1 MKKSFFLFLLL
12 AFGSITAQSYH
23 FYYEVSFKPDSLS
36 TETEKETMILDISK
50 EEVKFYPYT
59 IYLTDSL
66 AKHNKMP
73 DKMSPNL
80 NIRLKRKV
88 GSNENFNYHTPS
100 STYYYLVKTTDI
112 QDWKLS
118 PEKKMI
124 GEFSVQKATTEFGGR
139 QWEAW
144 FCSYLPF
151 PQGPY
156 KFQGLPG
163 LILEIK
169 DTKGDYH
176 FSFVKNINHPQTYDT
191 TYIIEKLSP
200 WFKNVPIEISEKRW
214 EKLQLE
220 YFSNPLKDF
229 DSNINIIKSTNNEKV
244 DIKEA
249 SKLIQKRM
257 LKRNNPIELNKAV
270 KFVLK

>member
-1 MKKSFFLFLLL
+1 MKKSFFLLLL
-12 AFGSITAQSYH
+12 LIFGSITAQSYH

-36 TETEKETMILDISK
+36 TEMKKETMILDISK

-59 IYLTDSL
+59 VYLTDSL
-66 AKHNKMP
+66 TKHNKTP
-73 DKMSPNL
+73 DKMSSNL

-100 STYYYLVKTTDI
+100 TTYYYLVKTTDT

-144 FCSYLPF
+144 FCPDLPF

-169 DTKGDYH
+169 DTKGDYR
-176 FSFVKNINHPQTYDT
+176 FSFAKNINLPQTYDT

-200 WFKNVPIEISEKRW
+200 WVKSSPIEISEKRW

-220 YFSNPLKDF
+220 YFSNPLKDLDTNTNMF
-229 DSNINIIKSTNNEKV
+229 KNSNNEKM
-244 DIKEA
+244 DIKEV
-249 SKLIQKRM
+249 SKILQKRM

-270 KFVLK
+270 KLVLK

>member
-1 MKKSFFLFLLL
+1 M
-12 AFGSITAQSYH
+12 
-23 FYYEVSFKPDSLS
+23 
-36 TETEKETMILDISK
+36 
-50 EEVKFYPYT
+50 
-59 IYLTDSL
+59 
-66 AKHNKMP
+66 
-73 DKMSPNL
+73 
-80 NIRLKRKV
+80 
-88 GSNENFNYHTPS
+88 
-100 STYYYLVKTTDI
+100 
-112 QDWKLS
+112 
-118 PEKKMI
+118 
-124 GEFSVQKATTEFGGR
+124 
-139 QWEAW
+139 
-144 FCSYLPF
+144 PF

-176 FSFVKNINHPQTYDT
+176 FGFAKNINLSQTHDT

-200 WFKNVPIEISEKRW
+200 WFKNAPIEISEKRW

-220 YFSNPLKDF
+220 YFSNPLKDL
-229 DSNINIIKSTNNEKV
+229 DTNTDILINTNNEKV